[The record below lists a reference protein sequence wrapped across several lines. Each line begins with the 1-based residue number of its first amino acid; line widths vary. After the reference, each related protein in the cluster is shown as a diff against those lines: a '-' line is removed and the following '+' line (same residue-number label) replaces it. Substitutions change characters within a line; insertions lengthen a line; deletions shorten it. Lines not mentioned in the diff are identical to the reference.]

1 MLRNRCAPGDDRANE
16 GSVEP
21 VEEKT
26 LLQPAGDRL
35 LRGLRRTEKEV
46 VPT

>member
-1 MLRNRCAPGDDRANE
+1 MLRNRCALGDDRANE
-16 GSVEP
+16 GSVEL